1 MARMPYSLCLSENWN
16 CSSSK
21 WFPFFFKERSSSF
34 FSTVFCSLPQIHLL
48 RSTRWFGFLR
58 YKQANEWG
66 KLRKHALISHFC
78 VLSFLSFFFLHSR
91 LKFFFLTH
99 KTGEKRCVEVSRSH
113 SHFIYISFHF
123 FSFSLPTCPVAGGS
137 CLSIL
142 LDNSAYTPFH
152 KRRNKEE
159 ARQGSLPTAPVTEPT
174 VSPHSSFLCSRF
186 RTGSLP
192 DEKEEI
198 SPWWFMPFDGKNLG
212 ILWSRTNQ
220 TKNNENDIYSLLRH
234 AHNRKKEKAYFVLF
248 LPPPSFVGFPFPC
261 SPFFRFADFFSLV
274 LMLSFFFM

>member
-1 MARMPYSLCLSENWN
+1 M
-16 CSSSK
+16 
-21 WFPFFFKERSSSF
+21 
-34 FSTVFCSLPQIHLL
+34 V
-48 RSTRWFGFLR
+48 
-58 YKQANEWG
+58 
-66 KLRKHALISHFC
+66 
-78 VLSFLSFFFLHSR
+78 SFFFQR
-91 LKFFFLTH
+91 TFFFFFFYCFLFPSTDPSVAIH
-99 KTGEKRCVEVSRSH
+99 KMVWFFLCFIFPFVFFFALSFKVFF
-113 SHFIYISFHF
+113 FIYISFHF